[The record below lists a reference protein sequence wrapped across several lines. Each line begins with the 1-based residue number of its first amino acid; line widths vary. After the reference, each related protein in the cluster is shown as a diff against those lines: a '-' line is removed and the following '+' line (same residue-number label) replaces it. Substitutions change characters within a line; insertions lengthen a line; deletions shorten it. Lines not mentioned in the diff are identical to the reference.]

1 MAKLKYDGVVE
12 AAHYESN
19 GQLVWVRAFERR
31 GATFSDWVLIPRQEL
46 IKRLQAGKKY
56 YAGKRVE
63 FNASTF
69 EVTKPLHLVKQ
80 SGKEYIVVGEP
91 LPDVDHLENV
101 PII

>member
-12 AAHYESN
+12 AAHYEPN

-69 EVTKPLHLVKQ
+69 EVTKPLRLVKQ
-80 SGKEYIVVGEP
+80 NGSEYITAGES
-91 LPDVDHLENV
+91 LPGVDNLENV
-101 PII
+101 PLV

>member
-1 MAKLKYDGVVE
+1 MAKPKFDGIVE
-12 AAHYESN
+12 AAHYEPN

-63 FNASTF
+63 YNASTF
-69 EVTKPLHLVKQ
+69 EVANPLRLVTQ
-80 SGKEYIVVGEP
+80 SGSEYIASGES
-91 LPDVDHLENV
+91 LPGVDYLENV
-101 PII
+101 PVI